1 MGLTH
6 RLMGRTHRS
15 GDDPLPAGAKLAHPV
30 SAEPEWLA
38 YLQEMCELL
47 WPPPAVVTVERNQ
60 HGWLRF
66 PGIDRSGAPV
76 PENGVASDF
85 VLAPG
90 IRRPP
95 LLVPSDPRL
104 AAVAV
109 RHYSGSQSMAG
120 RLAAKALSLGLASG
134 LGGNVLGGKVRVKTV
149 PRTDTIQ
156 VYLSDA
162 VSCDVSVS
170 MYVGVARANRKPV
183 LQLLTGTG
191 QTVGFAKIGVSP
203 LTRELVRAEYASL
216 SELGQA
222 RLTQM
227 KIPQVLHYGQWHGLD
242 VLVISALPAWL
253 PRLALPSVR
262 LAGAMCEVANLSGPR
277 SEPLGGRY
285 LPRLR
290 ERLQSA
296 DEGPE
301 RAALLQALSE
311 LDVQAGSA
319 VLSFGAWHGDWSPW
333 NMASTGEGLLVWD
346 WERFT
351 IGVPVG
357 FDALHYWLQTEVGP
371 THRDPLAASSACLEH
386 AAQLL
391 APFGIS
397 RPQARV
403 TAVLYLADL
412 ATRYLVDR
420 QARAG
425 APRGAPGTWLIPAI
439 ELEVAR
445 QQTWA

>member
-6 RLMGRTHRS
+6 RLMGRAHRPS
-15 GDDPLPAGAKLAHPV
+15 DAPPSAGAKPAHPV
-30 SAEPEWLA
+30 SAEPEWLV
-38 YLQEMCELL
+38 YLQEICELL
-47 WPPPAVVTVERNQ
+47 WPPPAVVTMERNQ

-76 PENGVASDF
+76 PANGVGSHF

-95 LLVPSDPRL
+95 LLVPADPRL
-104 AAVAV
+104 AAAAV
-109 RHYSGSQSMAG
+109 RHYSGSQSMAA

-134 LGGNVLGGKVRVKTV
+134 LGGNVLGGKVRVDAV

-156 VYLSDA
+156 AYLSDA
-162 VSCDVSVS
+162 VSRDVSVG
-170 MYVGVARANRKPV
+170 MYVGHARANRKPV
-183 LQLLTGTG
+183 LQLLTSTG

-203 LTRELVRAEYASL
+203 LTRQLVRAEHASL
-216 SELGQA
+216 TELGQA
-222 RLTQM
+222 GLTQM
-227 KIPQVLHYGQWHGLD
+227 KIPRVLHYGQWHGLD
-242 VLVISALPAWL
+242 VLVMSALPAWL
-253 PRLALPSVR
+253 PRRPLAPAR
-262 LAGAMCEVANLSGPR
+262 LAGAMSEVASLSGLR
-277 SEPLGGRY
+277 CEPLGGRY

-301 RAALLQALSE
+301 RAALLQALGE
-311 LDVQAGSA
+311 LDVQVGGA

-333 NMASTGEGLLVWD
+333 NMASTGDGLLVWD

-351 IGVPVG
+351 TGVPVG
-357 FDALHYWLQTEVGP
+357 FDALHYWLQNEVGP
-371 THRDPLAASSACLEH
+371 TRRDPLAASSACLER
-386 AAQLL
+386 AGQLL
-391 APFGIS
+391 APFGIG
-397 RPQARV
+397 RRQARV
-403 TAVLYLADL
+403 TTVLYLADL

-445 QQTWA
+445 QETWA